1 MTISDAITMVDAL
14 RPNQYSQDIKIRWLS
29 RLDGMIWQE
38 VIRTHEGGTET
49 FDGYDS
55 SSMDSTELLVGSPY
69 DEDVYNNFLQ
79 AMIDRENGEAGKYSQ
94 SITLFNA
101 AFVRWRNRYNREH
114 MPLDAGT
121 FRF

>member
-14 RPNQYSQDIKIRWLS
+14 RPNQYSKGMKIRWLS

-38 VIRTHEGGTET
+38 VIRTREGGAET
-49 FDGYDS
+49 FDGYS
-55 SSMDSTELLVGSPY
+55 SAELESKEMLVEAPY
-69 DEDVYNNFLQ
+69 DEDVYNNYLQ

-101 AFVRWRNRYNREH
+101 AFVRWRNWYNREH
-114 MPLDAGT
+114 MAKDAGT

>member
-14 RPNQYSQDIKIRWLS
+14 RPNQYSKGMKIRWLS

-38 VIRTHEGGTET
+38 VIRTHEGGAET
-49 FDGYDS
+49 FDGYS
-55 SSMDSTELLVGSPY
+55 SEELESKEMLVAAPY
-69 DEDVYNNFLQ
+69 DEDVYNNYLQ

-101 AFVRWRNRYNREH
+101 AFVRWRNWYNREH
-114 MPLDAGT
+114 MARDAGT

>member
-14 RPNQYSQDIKIRWLS
+14 RPNQYSKDMKIRWLS

-38 VIRTHEGGTET
+38 VIRTHEGAAET
-49 FDGYDS
+49 FDGYS
-55 SSMDSTELLVGSPY
+55 SEELESKEMLVAAPY
-69 DEDVYNNFLQ
+69 DEDVYNNYLQ

-101 AFVRWRNRYNREH
+101 AFVRWRNWYNREH
-114 MPLDAGT
+114 MAKDTGT

>member
-14 RPNQYSQDIKIRWLS
+14 RPNQYSKDMKIRWLS

-38 VIRTHEGGTET
+38 VIRAHEGGAET
-49 FDGYDS
+49 FDGYS
-55 SSMDSTELLVGSPY
+55 SEELESKEMLVAAPY
-69 DEDVYNNFLQ
+69 DEDVYNNYLQ

-101 AFVRWRNRYNREH
+101 AFVRWRNWYNREH
-114 MPLDAGT
+114 MAKDAGT

>member
-14 RPNQYSQDIKIRWLS
+14 RPNQYSKDMKIRWLS

-38 VIRTHEGGTET
+38 VIRTHEGAAET
-49 FDGYDS
+49 FDGYS
-55 SSMDSTELLVGSPY
+55 SAELESKEMLVAAPY
-69 DEDVYNNFLQ
+69 DEDVYNNYLQ

-101 AFVRWRNRYNREH
+101 AFVRWRNWYNREH
-114 MPLDAGT
+114 MAKDAGT

>member
-14 RPNQYSQDIKIRWLS
+14 RPNQYSKDMKIRWLS
-29 RLDGMIWQE
+29 RLDGMIWRE
-38 VIRTHEGGTET
+38 VIRTHEGGAET
-49 FDGYDS
+49 FDGYS
-55 SSMDSTELLVGSPY
+55 SEELESKEMLVAVPY
-69 DEDVYNNFLQ
+69 DEDVYNNYLQ

-101 AFVRWRNRYNREH
+101 AFVRWRNWYNREH
-114 MPLDAGT
+114 MAKDAGT

>member
-14 RPNQYSQDIKIRWLS
+14 RPNQYSKDMKIRWLS

-38 VIRTHEGGTET
+38 VIRTHEGTAET
-49 FDGYDS
+49 FDGYS
-55 SSMDSTELLVGSPY
+55 SAELESKEMLVAAPY
-69 DEDVYNNFLQ
+69 DEDVYNNYLQ

-101 AFVRWRNRYNREH
+101 AFVRWRNWYNREH
-114 MPLDAGT
+114 MARDAGT

>member
-14 RPNQYSQDIKIRWLS
+14 RPNQYPQDMKIRWLS

-38 VIRTHEGGTET
+38 VIRTHEGGAET
-49 FDGYDS
+49 FDGYS
-55 SSMDSTELLVGSPY
+55 SEELESKEMLVAAPY
-69 DEDVYNNFLQ
+69 DEDVYNNYLQ

-101 AFVRWRNRYNREH
+101 AFVRWRNWYNREH
-114 MPLDAGT
+114 MAKDAGT

>member
-14 RPNQYSQDIKIRWLS
+14 RPNQYSKGMKIRWLS

-38 VIRTHEGGTET
+38 VIRTHEGGAET
-49 FDGYDS
+49 FDGYS
-55 SSMDSTELLVGSPY
+55 SEELESKEMLVAAPY
-69 DEDVYNNFLQ
+69 DEDVYNNYLQ

-101 AFVRWRNRYNREH
+101 AFVRWRNWYNREH
-114 MPLDAGT
+114 MAKDAGT

>member
-14 RPNQYSQDIKIRWLS
+14 RPNQYSKDMKIRWLT

-38 VIRTHEGGTET
+38 VIRTHEGAAET
-49 FDGYDS
+49 FDGYS
-55 SSMDSTELLVGSPY
+55 SAELESKEMLVAAPY
-69 DEDVYNNFLQ
+69 DEDVYNNYLQ

-101 AFVRWRNRYNREH
+101 AFVRWRNWYNREH
-114 MPLDAGT
+114 MARDAGT

>member
-14 RPNQYSQDIKIRWLS
+14 RPNQYSKGMKIRWLS

-38 VIRTHEGGTET
+38 VIRTHEGAAET
-49 FDGYDS
+49 FDGYS
-55 SSMDSTELLVGSPY
+55 SEELESKEMLVAAPY
-69 DEDVYNNFLQ
+69 DEDVYNNYLQ

-101 AFVRWRNRYNREH
+101 AFVRWRNWYNREH
-114 MPLDAGT
+114 MAKDAGT

>member
-14 RPNQYSQDIKIRWLS
+14 RPNQYPQDMKIRWLS

-38 VIRTHEGGTET
+38 VIRTHEGGAET
-49 FDGYDS
+49 FDGYS
-55 SSMDSTELLVGSPY
+55 SEELESKEMLVAAPY
-69 DEDVYNNFLQ
+69 AEDVYNNYLQ

-101 AFVRWRNRYNREH
+101 AFSRWRNWYNRAH
-114 MPLDAGT
+114 MAKDPGT

>member
-14 RPNQYSQDIKIRWLS
+14 RPNQYSKDMKIRWLS

-38 VIRTHEGGTET
+38 VIRTHEGGAET
-49 FDGYDS
+49 FDGYS
-55 SSMDSTELLVGSPY
+55 SEELESKEMLVAAPY
-69 DEDVYNNFLQ
+69 DEDVYNNYLQ
-79 AMIDRENGEAGKYSQ
+79 AMIDENGEAGKYSQ

-101 AFVRWRNRYNREH
+101 AFVRWRNWYNREH
-114 MPLDAGT
+114 MAKDAGT

>member
-14 RPNQYSQDIKIRWLS
+14 RPNQYSKDMKARWLS

-38 VIRTHEGGTET
+38 VIRAHEGGGET
-49 FDGYDS
+49 FDGYS
-55 SSMDSTELLVGSPY
+55 SADLESKEMLVAAPY
-69 DEDVYNNFLQ
+69 DEDVYNNYLQ

-101 AFVRWRNRYNREH
+101 AFVRWRNWYNREH
-114 MPLDAGT
+114 MAKDAGT

>member
-14 RPNQYSQDIKIRWLS
+14 RPNQYSKGMKIRWLS

-38 VIRTHEGGTET
+38 VIRTHEGGAET
-49 FDGYDS
+49 FDGYS
-55 SSMDSTELLVGSPY
+55 SEELESKEMLVAAPY
-69 DEDVYNNFLQ
+69 DEDVYNNYLQ

-101 AFVRWRNRYNREH
+101 AFVRWRNWYNRAH
-114 MPLDAGT
+114 MAKDPGT

>member
-14 RPNQYSQDIKIRWLS
+14 RPNQYSQDMKIRWLS

-38 VIRTHEGGTET
+38 VIRTHEGGAET
-49 FDGYDS
+49 FDGYS
-55 SSMDSTELLVGSPY
+55 SEELESKEMLVAAPY
-69 DEDVYNNFLQ
+69 DEDVYNNYLQ

-101 AFVRWRNRYNREH
+101 AFVRWRNWYNREH
-114 MPLDAGT
+114 MARDAGT

>member
-14 RPNQYSQDIKIRWLS
+14 RPNQYSQDMKIRWLS

-55 SSMDSTELLVGSPY
+55 SSMCDTELLVGSPY
-69 DEDVYNNFLQ
+69 DEDVYNNYLQ

-101 AFVRWRNRYNREH
+101 AFARWRNWYNRAH
-114 MPLDAGT
+114 MAEDPGA

>member
-14 RPNQYSQDIKIRWLS
+14 RPNQYSQDMKIRWLS

-38 VIRTHEGGTET
+38 VIRTHEGAAET
-49 FDGYDS
+49 FDGYS
-55 SSMDSTELLVGSPY
+55 SAELESKEMLVAAPY
-69 DEDVYNNFLQ
+69 DEDVYNNYLQ

-101 AFVRWRNRYNREH
+101 AFVRWRNWYNREH
-114 MPLDAGT
+114 MVRDAGT

>member
-14 RPNQYSQDIKIRWLS
+14 RPNQYSKDMKIRWLS

-38 VIRTHEGGTET
+38 VIRTHEGAAET
-49 FDGYDS
+49 FDGYS
-55 SSMDSTELLVGSPY
+55 SAELESKEMLVAAPY
-69 DEDVYNNFLQ
+69 DEDVYNNYLQ

-101 AFVRWRNRYNREH
+101 AFVRWRNWYNREH
-114 MPLDAGT
+114 MARDAGT

>member
-14 RPNQYSQDIKIRWLS
+14 RPNQYPQDMKIRWLS

-49 FDGYDS
+49 FDGYS
-55 SSMDSTELLVGSPY
+55 SADLESKEMLVGSPY
-69 DEDVYNNFLQ
+69 DEDVYNNYLQ
-79 AMIDRENGEAGKYSQ
+79 AMIGRENGEAGKYSQ

-101 AFVRWRNRYNREH
+101 AFSRWRNWYNRAH
-114 MPLDAGT
+114 MAKDPGT

>member
-14 RPNQYSQDIKIRWLS
+14 RPNQYSKDMKIRWLS

-38 VIRTHEGGTET
+38 VIRTHEGGAET
-49 FDGYDS
+49 FDGYS
-55 SSMDSTELLVGSPY
+55 SEELESKEMLVAAPY
-69 DEDVYNNFLQ
+69 DEDVYNNYLQ

-101 AFVRWRNRYNREH
+101 AFVRWRNWYNREH
-114 MPLDAGT
+114 MAKDAGT

>member
-14 RPNQYSQDIKIRWLS
+14 RPNQYPQDMKIRWLS

-38 VIRTHEGGTET
+38 VICTHEGGTET
-49 FDGYDS
+49 FDGYS
-55 SSMDSTELLVGSPY
+55 SADLESKEMLVGSPY
-69 DEDVYNNFLQ
+69 DEDVYNNYLQ

-101 AFVRWRNRYNREH
+101 AFARWRNWYNREH
-114 MPLDAGT
+114 MARDAGT

>member
-14 RPNQYSQDIKIRWLS
+14 RPNQYSKDMKIRWLS

-38 VIRTHEGGTET
+38 VIRTHEGAAET
-49 FDGYDS
+49 FDGYS
-55 SSMDSTELLVGSPY
+55 SAELESKEMLVAAPY
-69 DEDVYNNFLQ
+69 DEDVYNNDLQ

-101 AFVRWRNRYNREH
+101 AFVRWRNWYNREH
-114 MPLDAGT
+114 MAKDAGT

>member
-14 RPNQYSQDIKIRWLS
+14 RPNQYSKDMKIRWLS

-38 VIRTHEGGTET
+38 VIRTHEGGAET
-49 FDGYDS
+49 FDGYS
-55 SSMDSTELLVGSPY
+55 SEELESKEMLVAAPY
-69 DEDVYNNFLQ
+69 DEDVYNNYLQ

-94 SITLFNA
+94 SVTLFNA
-101 AFVRWRNRYNREH
+101 AFVRWRNWYNREH
-114 MPLDAGT
+114 MAKDAGT